1 MIVIA
6 LSNCSGALFSVITG
20 NRNSGNA
27 GKEWKTPPR
36 DGCMEQGG
44 FLALAENPVNRKQLA
59 LKRLLWAWLE
69 DTDGA
74 Q

>member
-1 MIVIA
+1 ME
-6 LSNCSGALFSVITG
+6 N
-20 NRNSGNA
+20 
-27 GKEWKTPPR
+27 PQR

-44 FLALAENPVNRKQLA
+44 FLALAEIPVNRKQLA
-59 LKRLLWAWLE
+59 LKRLLSAWLE